1 MIGGCYLS
9 EASGIEE
16 EYWAAV
22 NNNDSIIHFD
32 NCDIEARNGSK
43 CEFGSSNDYQVGD
56 IQHSGDKL
64 KRLAELAQ
72 HRLWDVEISSKT
84 SLPIFLCSWGGLKLF
99 NLYLS
104 KNYKDLAP
112 VNIISV

>member
-1 MIGGCYLS
+1 MHKLLILATCVSYLGYGAMIGGCYLS

-84 SLPIFLCSWGGLKLF
+84 SLPIFLCS
-99 NLYLS
+99 
-104 KNYKDLAP
+104 
-112 VNIISV
+112 